1 MSDRDH
7 QSLAVRPASTEDES
21 TLFHW
26 RNLPWVIELGASR
39 GSVAHDQHHAW
50 FAETLERQS
59 RCLFIVDIDNQPAG
73 MVRYDL
79 VSKVSVEISIFL
91 MPEFVGKGL
100 GTQVFFRSIPLLLS
114 WHRVDQIIARV
125 LTTNQTSLRFFTRL
139 GFVVDD
145 QRSTADCIV
154 LNRGLQDIP
163 HSRPF
168 LGQPKQ
174 KRQHK

>member
-1 MSDRDH
+1 MGQRE
-7 QSLAVRPASTEDES
+7 QQLLTVRAVTSEDES

-26 RNLPWVIELGASR
+26 RNLPWAIELGTSR
-39 GSVAHDQHHAW
+39 SFVARDQHHAW
-50 FAETLERQS
+50 FAETLEKQS
-59 RCLFIVDIDNQPAG
+59 RCLFIVDIDDQPAG

-125 LTTNQTSLRFFTRL
+125 LTTNQTSLGFFTRL
-139 GFVVDD
+139 GFVLDD

-154 LNRGLQDIP
+154 LNRGLRDIP

-174 KRQHK
+174 KGQHK